1 MLWLLWWII
10 SIIPG
15 PEQFLHVLLAV
26 LVVASAVR
34 FPYARVSGIAFHVV
48 AGVALLL
55 YPGLVHSPMVRDFM
69 TLLNDYEAA
78 YKNTNY
84 F

>member
-1 MLWLLWWII
+1 MLWLIWWL
-10 SIIPG
+10 IPG

-34 FPYARVSGIAFHVV
+34 FPYARISGIAFHVV

-55 YPGLVHSPMVRDFM
+55 YPGLIHSPAVRDFM
-69 TLLNDYEAA
+69 TLLNDHDVE
-78 YKNTNY
+78 YKNSSY